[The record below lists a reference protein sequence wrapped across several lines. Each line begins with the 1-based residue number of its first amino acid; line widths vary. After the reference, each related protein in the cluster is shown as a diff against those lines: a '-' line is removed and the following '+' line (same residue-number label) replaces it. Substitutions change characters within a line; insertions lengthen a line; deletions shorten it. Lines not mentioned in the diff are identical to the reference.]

1 MLSHLRL
8 NFGTHDAHQLVLE
21 LCARVRV
28 HVRWRSSELLVSTAV
43 HVTPFYKICEVY
55 MICQVCVHLIMASIK
70 YAYLSI
76 RIVLARA
83 NAYIHDMYVEHAG
96 AGRCQPVEQGM
107 QWI

>member
-1 MLSHLRL
+1 MCKSRIV
-8 NFGTHDAHQLVLE
+8 QLLQFPVT
-21 LCARVRV
+21 
-28 HVRWRSSELLVSTAV
+28 VSTAV